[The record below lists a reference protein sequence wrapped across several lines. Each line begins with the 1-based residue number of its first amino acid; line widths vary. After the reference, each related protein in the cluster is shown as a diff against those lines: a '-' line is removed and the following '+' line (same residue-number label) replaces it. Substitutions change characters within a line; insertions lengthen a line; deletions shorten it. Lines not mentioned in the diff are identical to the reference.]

1 MVKVKIFASNDGN
14 VMCDAING
22 FIEGKEVIDIKYTS
36 LVLNKTVKNGI
47 VTEMQVN
54 DRALVIYKE

>member
-1 MVKVKIFASNDGN
+1 MLKIKPIHLKQAN

-22 FIEGKEVIDIKYTS
+22 FIEGKEVIDIKYTA